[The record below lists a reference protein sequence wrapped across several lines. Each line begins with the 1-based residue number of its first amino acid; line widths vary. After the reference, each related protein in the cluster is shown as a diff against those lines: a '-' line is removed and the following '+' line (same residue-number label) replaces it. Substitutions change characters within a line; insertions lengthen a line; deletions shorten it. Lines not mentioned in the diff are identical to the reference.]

1 MANLVRWDPFREL
14 MDMDRLLDRVFRGG
28 DVRRRGQALEQA
40 FKTPALDV
48 YDKKDRIVVKAELPG
63 IDKKDVKVNVAG
75 EVLTIRGETT
85 GALQV
90 INKRNGAPFT
100 GEDSELLTALAQ
112 QIAVALDNAK
122 LYNRLEENFKLTA
135 EELKITQ
142 QKLIGRSDQLP

>member
-75 EVLTIRGETT
+75 EVLTIRGETRKEEEVDENDYYCCERSY
-85 GALQV
+85 GSFSRSVPLPVPVQKDKVKASY
-90 INKRNGAPFT
+90 RNGILHVELPKT
-100 GEDSELLTALAQ
+100 KESEKE
-112 QIAVALDNAK
+112 QIDVKVD
-122 LYNRLEENFKLTA
+122 
-135 EELKITQ
+135 
-142 QKLIGRSDQLP
+142 